1 MPASEQFRSRM
12 LDKLHLLLMLMGI
25 SSPLGLSRNVS
36 TDLLG
41 VSCAA
46 NAIVDA
52 LDKRDRAWIGGDRTR
67 DVFYKCSPPESERWK
82 PTPFGE

>member
-36 TDLLG
+36 TGLLG
-41 VSCAA
+41 A
-46 NAIVDA
+46 
-52 LDKRDRAWIGGDRTR
+52 
-67 DVFYKCSPPESERWK
+67 
-82 PTPFGE
+82 